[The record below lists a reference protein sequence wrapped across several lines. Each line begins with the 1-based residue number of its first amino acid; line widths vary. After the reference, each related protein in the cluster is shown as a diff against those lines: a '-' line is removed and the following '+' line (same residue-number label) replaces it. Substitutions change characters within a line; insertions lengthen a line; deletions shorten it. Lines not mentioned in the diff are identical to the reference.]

1 MIELNTG
8 DKQSKSRGQAMVEY
22 ALILALLAVSFG
34 FAIAATGPAIGNVFC
49 NVVHNIGGNTA
60 SPQGGQCGSA
70 APDLVSEGGDPAKFW
85 ATVTWVA
92 GHPQG
97 ETPFPTPI
105 RRAPTSVSGGGTTST
120 PTPTASNT

>member
-8 DKQSKSRGQAMVEY
+8 EHPTKSRGQAMVEY

-49 NVVHNIGGNTA
+49 NVVHNLGGNTA

-70 APDLVSEGGDPAKFW
+70 APDLVAEGGDP
-85 ATVTWVA
+85 
-92 GHPQG
+92 
-97 ETPFPTPI
+97 
-105 RRAPTSVSGGGTTST
+105 R
-120 PTPTASNT
+120 